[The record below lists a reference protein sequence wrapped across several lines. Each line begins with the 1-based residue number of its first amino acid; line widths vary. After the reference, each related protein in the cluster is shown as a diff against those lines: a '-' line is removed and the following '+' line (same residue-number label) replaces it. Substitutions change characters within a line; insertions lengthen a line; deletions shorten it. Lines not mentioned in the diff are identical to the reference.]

1 MMMSYKQ
8 IIPATD
14 WFYVDNAAN
23 NNDVIIYHI
32 AAWGLTE
39 GDSVI
44 GLVSVQGAQHWD
56 SMANPT
62 ARLITVPPSKTG
74 VYKHKNEL
82 LDREIKKLENERYEN
97 SDTKNLRCEK
107 LIESVSHQA

>member
-1 MMMSYKQ
+1 MVSYKQ

-14 WFYVDNAAN
+14 WFYVDSST

-39 GDSVI
+39 ENSVI
-44 GLVSVQGAQHWD
+44 GLVSVNGAQ
-56 SMANPT
+56 AFNPKGDFL
-62 ARLITVPPSKTG
+62 ARLITTPPSCSG
-74 VYKHKNEL
+74 RYKHKNEL
-82 LDREIKKLENERYEN
+82 SEREIKKLENERYES

-107 LIESVSHQA
+107 LIENINP